1 MATGLVFDK
10 RFALHEMGPD
20 HIESPL
26 RTIVLQDV
34 LTTRLKGFYVP
45 VTPRPATEEELG
57 FVHLPSYVSF
67 LKETAGQ
74 DYFSLIL
81 ILLLA
86 PTPTRLPAWRPGL
99 GWWRL
104 ISSWTGK

>member
-26 RTIVLQDV
+26 RTIVLQDL

-45 VTPRPATEEELG
+45 VYNRVG
-57 FVHLPSYVSF
+57 V
-67 LKETAGQ
+67 K
-74 DYFSLIL
+74 
-81 ILLLA
+81 
-86 PTPTRLPAWRPGL
+86 
-99 GWWRL
+99 
-104 ISSWTGK
+104 